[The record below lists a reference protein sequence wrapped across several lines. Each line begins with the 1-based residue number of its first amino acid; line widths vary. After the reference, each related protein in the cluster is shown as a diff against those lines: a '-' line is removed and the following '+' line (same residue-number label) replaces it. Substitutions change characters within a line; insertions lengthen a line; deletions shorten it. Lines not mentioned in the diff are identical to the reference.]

1 MANPLP
7 SAGLMVLERN
17 WLEVYPWGNWG
28 GNANLPT
35 FQQGQTFMP
44 TELLLKE
51 GATQPP
57 PRLSERD
64 LIAAM
69 ERYGIG
75 ALTRCLLCCCC
86 QAHSDTSH
94 VPALAVLHAVLA
106 PDTVYI
112 HPLDHSINLIEHSV
126 TVVLRASSPQ
136 ARTPRW
142 RSTSPSRQRGGTPA
156 RMTPP

>member
-1 MANPLP
+1 MAHNQPNQSRWPSTVLRLSYYTLPCPLP
-7 SAGLMVLERN
+7 GLMVLERN

-35 FQQGQTFMP
+35 FHQGQTFMP

-64 LIAAM
+64 LISAM

-75 ALTRCLLCCCC
+75 ERHSCTGPVPGQQLHGPCTWPAAATSGPC
-86 QAHSDTSH
+86 QEGDA
-94 VPALAVLHAVLA
+94 
-106 PDTVYI
+106 
-112 HPLDHSINLIEHSV
+112 
-126 TVVLRASSPQ
+126 
-136 ARTPRW
+136 
-142 RSTSPSRQRGGTPA
+142 G
-156 RMTPP
+156 